1 MKIKNLLTIISLVFL
16 VFSFVPLQ
24 TQADFCTTCGASDN
38 PDTLNVNESKPCGGI
53 VPCGRKCDD
62 QSTTDQNEAAP
73 CQLCHVFVL
82 TNNIIFGLI
91 YRVLVPMIAVLMF
104 VLGGFYLLTAAG
116 RPEWFNKAKNIM
128 TATVIGLAI
137 IFLALVLVN
146 ILLDALGVADTSL
159 KGNWWSPNFW
169 STTCPIAP

>member
-24 TQADFCTTCGASDN
+24 AQAG
-38 PDTLNVNESKPCGGI
+38 L
-53 VPCGRKCDD
+53 VPCGTSQDD
-62 QSTTDQNEAAP
+62 PNTLGIDESQP

-104 VLGGFYLLTAAG
+104 ILGGFYLLTAAG
-116 RPEWFNKAKNIM
+116 RPDWFNKAKNIM
-128 TATVIGLAI
+128 TATVVGLAI

-146 ILLDALGVADTSL
+146 ILLDALGVTDTSL
-159 KGNWWSPNFW
+159 KGNWWSPNFFYT
-169 STTCPIAP
+169 SC

>member
-1 MKIKNLLTIISLVFL
+1 MKFSKLLGIIALGLL

-24 TQADFCTTCGASDN
+24 AQAADCTTCGLPEDN
-38 PDTLNVNESKPCGGI
+38 TDTLNIDERKPCGGI

-62 QSTTDQNEAAP
+62 RSTTDQNEASS

-91 YRVLVPMIAVLMF
+91 YKVLVPIIAVLMF
-104 VLGGFYLLTAAG
+104 ILGGFYLLTAAG
-116 RPEWFNKAKNIM
+116 RPDWFNKAKNIM
-128 TATVIGLAI
+128 TATVVGLAI

-146 ILLDALGVADTSL
+146 ILLDALGVTDTSL
-159 KGNWWSPNFW
+159 KGSWWSPNFFYT
-169 STTCPIAP
+169 SCG